1 MIAWVFFRSENISG
15 AIDYL
20 LRMIIEIRLP
30 SDNRGGSIFV
40 LVILFLDWSM
50 RRNERDVLNFNIL
63 YSIFENKWYAT
74 MFSFLIYYIIL
85 TIIIYFYFF
94 KNYHFTFVYFSILKV
109 KANKCKS
116 L

>member
-74 MFSFLIYYIIL
+74 MFSF
-85 TIIIYFYFF
+85 
-94 KNYHFTFVYFSILKV
+94 
-109 KANKCKS
+109 
-116 L
+116 